1 MNSTM
6 ILVQLPM
13 KLTASSWTD
22 KKVEN
27 PTKKG
32 EFKEF
37 KKGDPVP
44 TFAWLQDDG
53 STSSGCWVYCG
64 SVWRKRQPG
73 HAPRHSRSYRVW
85 DSTPEWAWSLAGKPP
100 HHLQRRFC

>member
-1 MNSTM
+1 M
-6 ILVQLPM
+6 IPVQVAAEINGFFLE
-13 KLTASSWTD
+13 D

-64 SVWRKRQPG
+64 SVGEKGNLAMRRGTADPTG
-73 HAPRHSRSYRVW
+73 SGSVPRMGLVV
-85 DSTPEWAWSLAGKPP
+85 AGQPP
-100 HHLQRRFC
+100 HHL